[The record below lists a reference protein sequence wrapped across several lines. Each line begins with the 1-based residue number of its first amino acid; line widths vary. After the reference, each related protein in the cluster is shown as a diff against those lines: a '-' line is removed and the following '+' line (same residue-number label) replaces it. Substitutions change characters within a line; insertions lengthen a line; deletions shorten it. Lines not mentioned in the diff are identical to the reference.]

1 MLNEIAWYRII
12 VKGLSKIYH
21 PLWDLESNVWPGDL
35 FAIVTLGVSFCKADV
50 RKNRLELS

>member
-35 FAIVTLGVSFCKADV
+35 VAIVTLGVSFCKADV
-50 RKNRLELS
+50 RKNRFELS